1 MGNKERT
8 RRERQRKDPRTKT
21 TRRKRNVGALIKT
34 SETVI
39 TTTTPNNVEEPASS
53 SGPTNSCVLT
63 ASERKIRLSKDA
75 VSLDAS
81 VDESTVALGTNDDD
95 DNDEE
100 EEEIIQNE
108 TECNAGHH
116 VFMDTGIL
124 FPLE

>member
-1 MGNKERT
+1 MGNEERT
-8 RRERQRKDPRTKT
+8 RRERHRKDPRTKT

-39 TTTTPNNVEEPASS
+39 TTTTPNNVEDPASS
-53 SGPTNSCVLT
+53 PGPTNSCILT

-81 VDESTVALGTNDDD
+81 VDESTVALGPNDDD

-100 EEEIIQNE
+100 EE
-108 TECNAGHH
+108 
-116 VFMDTGIL
+116 
-124 FPLE
+124 